1 MNLQST
7 LKKII
12 NYAAFVA
19 DPEKIILFGSMA
31 TGNHN
36 VYSDVDL
43 LIITGSL
50 IDKKDAV
57 TKIKSYSN
65 QCSLKTDVLIY
76 SLSEVERE
84 LNVSNSFIG
93 AVYKFGKIVYKKS
106 D

>member
-12 NYAAFVA
+12 IYAAFVA
-19 DPEKIILFGSMA
+19 EPEKIILFGSMA
-31 TGNHN
+31 TGNQN

-43 LIITGSL
+43 LIVTQSI

-57 TKIKSYSN
+57 TKIKNYSN

-76 SLSEVERE
+76 SCSEVQRE
-84 LNVSNSFIG
+84 LNVSNSFVAAI
-93 AVYKFGKIVYKKS
+93 YKFGKIVYKKG

>member
-12 NYAAFVA
+12 DYAACVA
-19 DPEKIILFGSMA
+19 EPEKIILFGSMA
-31 TGNHN
+31 TGNQN

-43 LIITGSL
+43 LIITGSI

-57 TKIKSYSN
+57 TKIKSYTN

-76 SLSEVERE
+76 SCSEVQRE
-84 LNVSNSFIG
+84 LNISNSFVAAI
-93 AVYKFGKIVYKKS
+93 YKFGKIVYKKG